1 MGGAVHLTRRFLGSL
16 RPGGPSAT
24 DCSWVESTLSG
35 AEYGLWCR
43 MSGPDRRH
51 SVQVGRD
58 VERMLGNEAT
68 APTLA
73 AALLHDVG
81 KIDADLGTW
90 GRVIATLSA
99 KVAGQEAAK
108 LWIKSSGFTR
118 KVGLYLH
125 HPEIGADML
134 ELAGSDPL
142 TVSWT
147 EEHHRPA
154 DQWTVPAEIAAAL
167 DTADNDSG

>member
-1 MGGAVHLTRRFLGSL
+1 MGGTTHLVRRFFGSL
-16 RPGGPSAT
+16 KPGGPAEA
-24 DCSWVESTLSG
+24 DRAWVEATLSE
-35 AEYGLWCR
+35 AEYGLWRR

-68 APTLA
+68 VPVLA

-99 KVAGQEAAK
+99 KVAGRDAAK
-108 LWIKSSGFTR
+108 LWIKSNGFTR

-125 HPEIGADML
+125 HPEVGADML

-147 EEHHRPA
+147 EEHHRPPEE
-154 DQWTVPAEIAAAL
+154 WTLPANITAAL
-167 DTADNDSG
+167 TAADND

>member
-1 MGGAVHLTRRFLGSL
+1 MHLTRRFFGSL
-16 RPGGPSAT
+16 KPGGPSAV
-24 DCSWVESTLSG
+24 DRSWVETTLSEP
-35 AEYGLWCR
+35 EYALWRR

-51 SVQVGRD
+51 SAQVGRD
-58 VERMLGNEAT
+58 VERMLGAEAT
-68 APTLA
+68 APVLA

-90 GRVIATLSA
+90 GRVVATLSA
-99 KVAGQEAAK
+99 KLAGRDAAK
-108 LWIKSSGFTR
+108 LWIKSTGFTR

-142 TVSWT
+142 TITWT

-154 DQWTVPAEIAAAL
+154 DEWTLPAGITSAL
-167 DTADNDSG
+167 DAADND

>member
-1 MGGAVHLTRRFLGSL
+1 MHLTRRFFGSL
-16 RPGGPSAT
+16 KPGGPS
-24 DCSWVESTLSG
+24 DVDRSWVETTLSE
-35 AEYGLWCR
+35 AEYALWSR

-51 SVQVGRD
+51 SAQVGRD
-58 VERMLGNEAT
+58 VERMLGAEAT
-68 APTLA
+68 APVLA

-99 KVAGQEAAK
+99 KVAGRDAAK

-154 DQWTVPAEIAAAL
+154 DEWTLPAAITTAL
-167 DTADNDSG
+167 DAADND

>member
-1 MGGAVHLTRRFLGSL
+1 MSNAMHLSRRFFRSL
-16 RPGGPSAT
+16 KPGGPSDA
-24 DCSWVESTLSG
+24 DRLWVETTLSED
-35 AEYGLWCR
+35 EYGLWCR

-51 SVQVGRD
+51 STQVARD
-58 VERMLGNEAT
+58 VDRILGNEASL
-68 APTLA
+68 PVLA

-81 KIDADLGTW
+81 KIEAGLRTW

-99 KVAGQEAAK
+99 KVAGRDAAK

-118 KVGLYLH
+118 QVGLYLH

-134 ELAGSDPL
+134 ERAGSDPL
-142 TVSWT
+142 TVRWT

-154 DQWTVPAEIAAAL
+154 DQWTLSTEITSAL
-167 DTADNDSG
+167 DAADND